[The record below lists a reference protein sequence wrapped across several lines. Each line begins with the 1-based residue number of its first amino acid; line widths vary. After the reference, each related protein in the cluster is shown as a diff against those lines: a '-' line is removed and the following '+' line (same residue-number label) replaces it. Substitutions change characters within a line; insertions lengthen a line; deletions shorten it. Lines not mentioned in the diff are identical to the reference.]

1 MGDPLKPSEFVYP
14 DAILSTAGH
23 VDHGKTTVVLALTGI
38 WAARHSEEIKRAMT
52 IKLGYADV
60 NIYECPSEEGYGRYV
75 SDGLL
80 NGGKCPNGDEPQLVR
95 KISILDVPG
104 HEVLIAT
111 MISGAALVDAALMVV
126 DASMPVPQPQTEEH
140 FAALTIMGVRNMVVA
155 QNKIDVVPREKAIEN
170 YRQIRGFLGNTWA
183 SESPIIPVSALHKVN
198 IDALISHINGRVP
211 RRTVDVS
218 APPRMLI
225 VRSFNVNRPGT
236 PPSELKGGIIGGT
249 LVQGVLR
256 VGDEIEIR
264 PGVRYQ
270 KGDKTVYQPLISR
283 IVSIAYG
290 NVQVEEARPGGLVG
304 IMTEL
309 DPALA
314 KADAL
319 AGSVCGRP
327 GALPPV
333 WTSLEFEFKPLE
345 RLVQREKMEP
355 VKPKEALMIN
365 VGSATTWGLVTR
377 AKKDVISV
385 SLRRAVSAE
394 RGARIVVS
402 RQVRQRWRV
411 IGYGTI
417 VGGDVALE

>member
-1 MGDPLKPSEFVYP
+1 
-14 DAILSTAGH
+14 
-23 VDHGKTTVVLALTGI
+23 
-38 WAARHSEEIKRAMT
+38 MT

-60 NIYECPSEEGYGRYV
+60 NIYECPSEEGYGRFV

-80 NGGKCPNGDEPQLVR
+80 RDGRCPNGDEPRLHR

-140 FAALTIMGVRNMVVA
+140 FAALTIMGVRHMVVA
-155 QNKIDVVPREKAIEN
+155 QNKIDVVSREKALEN
-170 YRQIRGFLGNTWA
+170 YRQIRGFLKGTWA
-183 SESPIIPVSALHKVN
+183 AESPIVPLSALHKVN
-198 IDALISHINGRVP
+198 IDALTGYINQHVP
-211 RRTVDVS
+211 RRAVDTS
-218 APPRMLI
+218 APPRMLV
-225 VRSFNVNRPGT
+225 VRSFNVNKPGT
-236 PPSELKGGIIGGT
+236 PPSELRGGVIGGT
-249 LVQGVLR
+249 LIQGVLR
-256 VGDEIEIR
+256 VGDEIEVR
-264 PGVRYQ
+264 PGIRYQ
-270 KGDKTVYQPLISR
+270 RGDKAVYQPLVSR
-283 IVSIAYG
+283 VVSIAYG

-304 IMTEL
+304 LMTEL

-327 GALPPV
+327 GTLPPV
-333 WTSLEFEFKPLE
+333 WTALDFEFKPLE

-355 VKPKEALMIN
+355 IKPKEALMIN
-365 VGSATTWGLVTR
+365 VGSATTWGLVTKVR
-377 AKKDVISV
+377 KDVVSV
-385 SLRRAVSAE
+385 SLRRAICAE

-411 IGYGTI
+411 IGYGNI
-417 VGGDVALE
+417 VGGEVALE